1 MMLHCW
7 NGYDLGSCD
16 AFKYL
21 FNDIWLGIV

>member
-1 MMLHCW
+1 MMFHVW

-21 FNDIWLGIV
+21 FNDIWLEIV